1 MNRLKNL
8 LKEKDVIKKWT
19 IKELE
24 DLKEYYKQELKKY
37 GDI

>member
-1 MNRLKNL
+1 MNRLQNL

-37 GDI
+37 EEI